1 MGGNFDR
8 ASTSTSDAALSMISA
23 SSRARSAVRSVAAH
37 RARGSPVPSP
47 LRARDG
53 RRPATRDAKLPRPV
67 AHVEGE
73 RRHHLSFGFDTRGS
87 TMYLL
92 TAVEMTVAV
101 RTTATMRATKS

>member
-23 SSRARSAVRSVAAH
+23 SSRARSAVRSVAASA
-37 RARGSPVPSP
+37 ARDGHGA

-92 TAVEMTVAV
+92 TAVLMTVAV